1 MAIVRVQTSR
11 LAQSA
16 DLTFR
21 CEAALVV
28 SKLVP
33 FGLRVQPCSRNWAL
47 AMAYEGR
54 CLGSNKRSSQT
65 QPTKVQEI
73 APDRL
78 MMSSDP

>member
-1 MAIVRVQTSR
+1 MAIVPVQTSR

-33 FGLRVQPCSRNWAL
+33 FGLRVQPCGIIGLW
-47 AMAYEGR
+47 
-54 CLGSNKRSSQT
+54 QW
-65 QPTKVQEI
+65 
-73 APDRL
+73 L
-78 MMSSDP
+78 MMGDV